1 MNPRNDDSMQKS
13 NIIAE
18 PPVPREEMM
27 TRHTPRQRVC
37 LPSRYKLAH
46 RGAVYRLS
54 VASHQRL
61 LDSTANSISELFAA
75 LSHRLFLT
83 QIHSN
88 HPTAAVLSAL
98 SSLSSI
104 PVPPWPPALRL
115 PRHKQSGRWPRCCRC
130 KRAQRRPH
138 VPLWRLL
145 LCLLSVFEIVNL

>member
-1 MNPRNDDSMQKS
+1 MIQCKKVTLLQ
-13 NIIAE
+13 E
-18 PPVPREEMM
+18 PLPSSSKGGDA
-27 TRHTPRQRVC
+27 TTHRQRVC

-46 RGAVYRLS
+46 RCAVYRLS

-61 LDSTANSISELFAA
+61 LDWTANSISELFAA